1 MYIDDSIADILV
13 NRTHIFANIHP
24 NIITCISLVCNIALY
39 ILLARTF
46 VSHRDLD
53 VGVFTVVLAL
63 RCITDILDGAI
74 ARKYHK
80 TSQLGG
86 LLDTLGD
93 VTLVLVFAYF
103 ACIWC
108 NISSHVCWIVAAL
121 IAYVLYAL
129 DIYHDHSAAKS
140 YDGHIGR
147 QALAF
152 AVNNTVVLYGTAY
165 AWVLYA
171 TSHAAPQFEGIVL
184 R

>member
-24 NIITCISLVCNIALY
+24 NIITCISLLCNIALY
-39 ILLARTF
+39 ILLARVF

-63 RCITDILDGAI
+63 RCITDILDGAV

-80 TSQLGG
+80 ASQLGG

-93 VTLVLVFAYF
+93 VTLVLVFVYF

-108 NISSHVCWIVAAL
+108 NISSHICLLVAAL
-121 IAYVLYAL
+121 IAYVVYAL
-129 DIYHDHSAAKS
+129 DIHHDHSAAKS
-140 YDGHIGR
+140 YNGHIGR
-147 QALAF
+147 QLLAF
-152 AVNNTVVLYGTAY
+152 STNNTVVLYGAVY

-171 TSHAAPQFEGIVL
+171 TSHNVPRFEGIAL

>member
-1 MYIDDSIADILV
+1 MYLDDAIADILV
-13 NRTHIFANIHP
+13 NNTHIFANIHP
-24 NIITCISLVCNIALY
+24 NIITCISLLCNIALY

-53 VGVFTVVLAL
+53 VGVFTGVLLL
-63 RCITDILDGAI
+63 RCLTDILDGAV

-80 TSQLGG
+80 TSKLGG

-93 VTLVLVFAYF
+93 VTLMLIFAYF
-103 ACIWC
+103 ACVWC
-108 NISSHVCWIVAAL
+108 NISSHICLLVAAL
-121 IAYVLYAL
+121 IAYVVYEL
-129 DIYHDHSAAKS
+129 DIYHDHAAAKS
-140 YDGHIGR
+140 YDGHIGH

-152 AVNNTVVLYGTAY
+152 STNNTVLLYGAVY

-171 TSHAAPQFEGIVL
+171 TSHTVPLFEGIAL